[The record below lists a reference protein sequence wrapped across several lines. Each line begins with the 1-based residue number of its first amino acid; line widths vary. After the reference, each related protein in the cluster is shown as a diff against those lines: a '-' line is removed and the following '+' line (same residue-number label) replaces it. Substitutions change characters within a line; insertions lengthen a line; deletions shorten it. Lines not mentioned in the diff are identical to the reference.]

1 MALPEIKQISI
12 REYLKNMSILP
23 KKDFGYYGMYFCP
36 FREDRNTSFKVDY
49 RQNIWYDFG
58 TNEGGSI
65 IDLVMKLDNCTFHEA
80 ATRLEN
86 NIAGTYLS
94 SFSFHRDTF
103 SDKRENNE
111 PAIAVRDIR
120 EISHPKL
127 IEWVNARKI
136 DLSLAN
142 LYCREVHYRVRD
154 RMYFSVGFGNDNDGY
169 ELSSPNNFKGC
180 IPPKAIT
187 TIKNRHNTCLVFEGF
202 WDFLSYLTL
211 KKMERTKYDVA
222 ILNSVANVQKILSF
236 LKEHK
241 KNYTFLDND
250 EAGQKAFQKIK
261 SSCFS
266 ADDMSERYT
275 GYKDLNDYLGGKKQ
289 VKEIKKSKGSRL

>member
-1 MALPEIKQISI
+1 MALSEIKQISI

-65 IDLVMKLDNCTFHEA
+65 IDLVMKLDNCTFYEA

-86 NIAGTYLS
+86 DIAGTCLS

-103 SDKRENNE
+103 LDKRENNE
-111 PAIAVRDIR
+111 PAIAIRDIR
-120 EISHPKL
+120 EISHLKL

-211 KKMERTKYDVA
+211 KNIERMKYDVA

-241 KNYTFLDND
+241 NIYTFLDND

-275 GYKDLNDYLGGKKQ
+275 GYKDLNDYLCGKKQ
-289 VKEIKKSKGSRL
+289 VKEIKKSRGSKM

>member
-1 MALPEIKQISI
+1 MALSEIKQISI

-65 IDLVMKLDNCTFHEA
+65 IDLVMKLDNCTFYEA

-86 NIAGTYLS
+86 DIAGTCLS

-103 SDKRENNE
+103 LDKRENNE
-111 PAIAVRDIR
+111 PAIAIRDIR
-120 EISHPKL
+120 EISHLKL

-211 KKMERTKYDVA
+211 KNIERMKYDVA
-222 ILNSVANVQKILSF
+222 ILNSVANVQKSMAF
-236 LKEHK
+236 LKGHK
-241 KNYTFLDND
+241 NIYAFLDND
-250 EAGQKAFQKIK
+250 ESGWKAFQKIK

-266 ADDMSERYT
+266 ANDMSERYT
-275 GYKDLNDYLGGKKQ
+275 GYKDLNDYLCGKKQ

>member
-1 MALPEIKQISI
+1 
-12 REYLKNMSILP
+12 
-23 KKDFGYYGMYFCP
+23 MYFCP

-65 IDLVMKLDNCTFHEA
+65 IDLVMKLDNCTFYEA

-86 NIAGTYLS
+86 DIAGTCLS

-103 SDKRENNE
+103 LDKRENNE
-111 PAIAVRDIR
+111 PAIAIRDIR
-120 EISHPKL
+120 EISHLKL

-211 KKMERTKYDVA
+211 KNIERMKYDVA
-222 ILNSVANVQKILSF
+222 ILNSVANVQKSMAF
-236 LKEHK
+236 LKGHK
-241 KNYTFLDND
+241 NIYAFLDND
-250 EAGQKAFQKIK
+250 ESGWKAFQKIK

-266 ADDMSERYT
+266 ANDMSERYT
-275 GYKDLNDYLGGKKQ
+275 GHKDLNDYLCCKKR
-289 VKEIKKSKGSRL
+289 VKEIKKSRGSRL